1 MHALHEI
8 WRVLTADGI
17 LIDLRPVSDRWSI
30 EVVSSRNI
38 QVTGHVL
45 DLPASLADDE
55 AANQAIA
62 QAAEKGWFAKEQ
74 EEFFPYYYSWDSP
87 DEMEDYIKE
96 EWEDY
101 IGLDDATMQA
111 TSSVWALSDA
121 DARVRVHVKMLIT
134 RWRKTSNH
142 L

>member
-8 WRVLTADGI
+8 WRVLTSDGI
-17 LIDLRPVSDRWSI
+17 LIDLRPVSDQWPI

-55 AANQAIA
+55 AANQAIN
-62 QAAEKGWFAKEQ
+62 QAAEKGWFFKEQ

-87 DEMEDYIKE
+87 DEMEDYIEE

-101 IGLDDATMQA
+101 IDLDEATMHA
-111 TSSVWALSDA
+111 TSSAWALSDA
-121 DARVRVHVKMLIT
+121 DARVRVCTKMLIT
-134 RWRKTSNH
+134 RWRKQKQAG
-142 L
+142 